1 MNGITKLGNM
11 TQASMM
17 IQNAKNQQEGEKF
30 ADLIQRMKDK
40 EADNSHIS
48 SEQIVKEGRLNGDYS
63 TGFDGSF
70 TSEADKEALPRG
82 AAANSASRSSSK
94 TIDKTSK
101 LYEKSLELESY
112 FVKMMINSMRKAG
125 TGSEKNSFAKNMYE
139 DMLFDEYS
147 TALTKNA
154 GFGIADQIYMQLSQK
169 N

>member
-30 ADLIQRMKDK
+30 SDLIQRMKDK
-40 EADNSHIS
+40 EVDNSHIS

-70 TSEADKEALPRG
+70 TSKADKEALPRG
-82 AAANSASRSSSK
+82 AAANSAARSSSE

-112 FVKMMINSMRKAG
+112 FVKMMINSMRKTG